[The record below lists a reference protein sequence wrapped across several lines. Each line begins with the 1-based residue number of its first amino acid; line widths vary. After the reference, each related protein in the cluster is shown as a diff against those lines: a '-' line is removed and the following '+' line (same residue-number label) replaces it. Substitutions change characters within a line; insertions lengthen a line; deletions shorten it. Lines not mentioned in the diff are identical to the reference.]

1 MDKEQILKIVGDV
14 KNKPNKELIEARDFL
29 ITEFNKTKSTIIEL
43 TQHLN
48 SIESFYIKIN
58 DELGERVKE

>member
-14 KNKPNKELIEARDFL
+14 KNKPNKDLVDARDFL
-29 ITEFNKTKSTIIEL
+29 ITEFNKTKATIIEL

-48 SIESFYIKIN
+48 SVESFYDKIN
-58 DELGERVKE
+58 NELGERMG

>member
-1 MDKEQILKIVGDV
+1 MEKEKILKIVGDV

-29 ITEFNKTKSTIIEL
+29 ITEFNKTKATIIEL